1 MDKLLRIRELMA
13 SWFLIKTLSIDHFL
27 DSTQKKNMMK
37 RTHVCNL
44 EIRIEETSLWKA
56 RTVIKEN
63 VKIANNNIKW
73 GSWTCVVTYWFEK
86 IMDVSTFVL
95 YFQFEIFC
103 RSWFKFLIGNFIVVL
118 IRNFLPDWEPEIL
131 KQLGPHRYFSGNWWN
146 WWENKSIFTGGIFSI
161 ESNLLRKRKAN
172 HILVK
177 PSSRFYFHKP
187 SLCQL

>member
-1 MDKLLRIRELMA
+1 MIFNKDFVNEITFWLRHR
-13 SWFLIKTLSIDHFL
+13 
-27 DSTQKKNMMK
+27 KKNLMK

-103 RSWFKFLIGNFIVVL
+103 RSWFKFLIGNFTVVMA
-118 IRNFLPDWEPEIL
+118 RNFFPDWESEFL
-131 KQLGPHRYFSGNWWN
+131 KQLDPNRYFSGNWWN
-146 WWENKSIFTGGIFSI
+146 WCKNESALGIKYLHRRNFFSW
-161 ESNLLRKRKAN
+161 
-172 HILVK
+172 VK
-177 PSSRFYFHKP
+177 IR
-187 SLCQL
+187 

>member
-1 MDKLLRIRELMA
+1 MA
-13 SWFLIKTLSIDHFL
+13 SWFSIKILLMRSVFAFGN
-27 DSTQKKNMMK
+27 KKGMMMK

-44 EIRIEETSLWKA
+44 KIRIEETSLWKA

-146 WWENKSIFTGGIFSI
+146 WWKNKSALGIKY
-161 ESNLLRKRKAN
+161 LRRRN
-172 HILVK
+172 FINWVK
-177 PSSRFYFHKP
+177 I
-187 SLCQL
+187 C

>member
-1 MDKLLRIRELMA
+1 MFSFTLILLCVCVCF
-13 SWFLIKTLSIDHFL
+13 FLFFIPNKTAICKNKIPSSSEPQNSHLSSFSVNLTDIFKIIAKHRRKVI
-27 DSTQKKNMMK
+27 SK

-95 YFQFEIFC
+95 YFQFQIFC
-103 RSWFKFLIGNFIVVL
+103 GSWFKFLIGNFTVVL
-118 IRNFLPDWEPEIL
+118 IRNFFML
-131 KQLGPHRYFSGNWWN
+131 
-146 WWENKSIFTGGIFSI
+146 
-161 ESNLLRKRKAN
+161 ESPN
-172 HILVK
+172 
-177 PSSRFYFHKP
+177 F
-187 SLCQL
+187 